1 MTTQQ
6 PLTYDAFIALAT
18 APPNSTSSSSRRRDH
33 RVLADKARLG
43 ADEAF
48 QLATEQLD
56 SLYRAVKLFDLLRQ

>member
-1 MTTQQ
+1 MTRSSHS
-6 PLTYDAFIALAT
+6 
-18 APPNSTSSSSRRRDH
+18 PPHRRTRPRHRLDGEIN